1 MFHKSGS
8 YQDFQ
13 QRARLPRSTCWDSL
27 QRLPETV
34 KSALQFSDY
43 YFNYLASYCFAEFY
57 PDNNMEYIYAIFS
70 YLIYRLRACVGC
82 YRNPEMFHFPGS
94 LSFLPIQSMMLFY
107 TVAKRGSK
115 NLFLA
120 LMRDQNGKKFR
131 NWDKMKSSKE
141 TDFSFADA
149 F

>member
-57 PDNNMEYIYAIFS
+57 PDNNIEYIYAIFS

-94 LSFLPIQSMMLFY
+94 LSFLPIQSIMLFY
-107 TVAKRGSK
+107 TVAKE
-115 NLFLA
+115 
-120 LMRDQNGKKFR
+120 DQRIYF
-131 NWDKMKSSKE
+131 
-141 TDFSFADA
+141 
-149 F
+149 

>member
-1 MFHKSGS
+1 
-8 YQDFQ
+8 
-13 QRARLPRSTCWDSL
+13 
-27 QRLPETV
+27 
-34 KSALQFSDY
+34 
-43 YFNYLASYCFAEFY
+43 
-57 PDNNMEYIYAIFS
+57 MEYIYGIFS

-120 LMRDQNGKKFR
+120 LMRDQNGKKFT
-131 NWDKMKSSKE
+131 N
-141 TDFSFADA
+141 
-149 F
+149 